1 MMLDKVEDEKLKRE
15 YIRRF
20 FFQPGDRLS
29 DAKASA
35 EHFRALFA
43 NQDRDKEHFGV
54 VYLNQQNQIITSVV
68 LFSGTLNSA
77 AVYPRELVKDVIRYE
92 SAAIIIGHTHPSGSI
107 EPSSSDR
114 AVTTK
119 IKTALSSID
128 VELLDHLILGN
139 GNDGFYSFTNHDL
152 M

>member
-1 MMLDKVEDEKLKRE
+1 
-15 YIRRF
+15 
-20 FFQPGDRLS
+20 
-29 DAKASA
+29 
-35 EHFRALFA
+35 
-43 NQDRDKEHFGV
+43 
-54 VYLNQQNQIITSVV
+54 LNQQNQIITSVV

-139 GNDGFYSFTNHDL
+139 GNDGFYSFANHDL